1 MLVSGGMSGR
11 CSLQNSTS
19 VVGEIGGEGVR
30 EGEGEGEGG
39 GGGEDETQ
47 ECGGGG
53 CAKAK
58 VRAQLAAKLR
68 VHSCGRSVG

>member
-1 MLVSGGMSGR
+1 MSAPKSFSRSRLLVSGGMSGR

-53 CAKAK
+53 CAI
-58 VRAQLAAKLR
+58 VRA
-68 VHSCGRSVG
+68 